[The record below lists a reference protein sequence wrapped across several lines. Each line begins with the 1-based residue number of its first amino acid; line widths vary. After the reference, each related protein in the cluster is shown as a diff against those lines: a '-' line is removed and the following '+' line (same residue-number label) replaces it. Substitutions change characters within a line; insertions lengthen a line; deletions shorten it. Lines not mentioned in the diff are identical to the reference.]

1 MAIELDFYLLFCVVL
16 RNNPLMTLFC
26 FICGFNLTTNN
37 LYFTVQVGM
46 TLLSV
51 DRQKVEG
58 FSKDEVLAVIEKCY
72 MDKHHVSMKLVLHKD
87 ESTDF

>member
-1 MAIELDFYLLFCVVL
+1 
-16 RNNPLMTLFC
+16 
-26 FICGFNLTTNN
+26 
-37 LYFTVQVGM
+37 M